1 MAKKIAIL
9 VRDRQ
14 SEALRMAVGG
24 MLLDDII
31 EVFVLDKK
39 VESNPDND
47 QNIEMMGDLDFALYT
62 NTAENEGLELL
73 TNEQIA
79 QKLLEYDLV
88 IPY

>member
-14 SEALRMAVGG
+14 GEAIRMSVGA
-24 MLLDDII
+24 MLLDDTI
-31 EVFVLDKK
+31 EVYILDKK
-39 VESNPDND
+39 VESTPDND
-47 QNIEMMGDLDFALYT
+47 QNMEMMGDLDFALYT

>member
-14 SEALRMAVGG
+14 DEAIRMSVGA
-24 MLLDDII
+24 MLADDTI

-39 VESNPDND
+39 VESTPDND
-47 QNIEMMGDLDFALYT
+47 QNMEMMGDLDFALYT